1 MGHAYHRSPSKSYE
15 NALHPKTE
23 NKDSTFLYHEKL
35 SEALKI
41 N

>member
-23 NKDSTFLYHEKL
+23 NEDSTFFHNKKL
-35 SEALKI
+35 SQALKI